1 MSVKVV
7 IPSPLQQFTDSQET
21 VDLEAGSVS
30 EALSQLATRYEG
42 LRARLFTDAGKL
54 RPFVN
59 VYLNDEDVR
68 FLKKDATPLH
78 AGDVLAIV
86 PTIAG
91 GY

>member
-1 MSVKVV
+1 MAVKVV

-30 EALSQLATRYEG
+30 EALSQLATRYVG
-42 LRARLFTDAGKL
+42 LRDRLFTDNGKL

-68 FLKKDATPLH
+68 FLEKDATPLH

>member
-1 MSVKVV
+1 MAVKVV

-21 VDLEAGSVS
+21 VDLEAGTVA
-30 EALSQLATRYEG
+30 EALSQLATRYDG
-42 LRARLFTDAGKL
+42 LRTRLFTESGKL

-68 FLKKDATPLH
+68 FLEREATPLH
-78 AGDVLAIV
+78 EDDVLAIV

-91 GY
+91 GS